1 MIPFTLNW
9 PTKVYFG
16 QGQLSHLDEIKQF
29 GHNVLLVYGGGS
41 IKKTGLYD
49 QIKAHLEGMNL
60 IELGGVQPN
69 PHIQSVIEGAN
80 LAKKHQVDVVL
91 AVGGGSI
98 IDCSKLICAAT
109 LYEGDP
115 WDLVIH
121 PKKITQALPLV
132 TVLTLAATG
141 SEMNP
146 TAVIQ
151 NDSLKIGTRADCL
164 YPRFSILDPSLTFTL
179 PPKQTSAGVADMIS
193 HTLENYFTPHFGK
206 IQKEF
211 AEALLRTAIHYGPI
225 ALKEPTNE
233 EARAHLMYTSTLAIN
248 GIVQKGVDI
257 GWSIHPMEHPLS
269 VLYGVTHGEGLAILT
284 PVWMDYVLNEKTE
297 ADFARFGR
305 KVFDLHE
312 MNDEVCA
319 RTAIECLRQFFK
331 QMNLPTCL
339 REVGIKDDQRFRQMA
354 EFGQKQLQRAYVPL
368 SVEDVI
374 EIYRRAL

>member
-9 PTKVYFG
+9 PTKIYFG

-29 GHNVLLVYGGGS
+29 GQTVLLVYGGGS
-41 IKKTGLYD
+41 IKKTGLYE
-49 QIKAHLEGMNL
+49 QIKTHLTGMNI
-60 IELGGVQPN
+60 IELSGVQPN
-69 PHIQSVIEGAN
+69 PRIESVIEGAR
-80 LAKKHQVDVVL
+80 LAKENHVDVVL
-91 AVGGGSI
+91 AVGGGSV
-98 IDCSKLICAAT
+98 IDCSKVICAAS
-109 LYEGDP
+109 LYDGDP
-115 WDLVIH
+115 WELVTDSS
-121 PKKITQALPLV
+121 KIQAALPLV

-179 PPKQTSAGVADMIS
+179 PARQTSAGVADMIS
-193 HTLENYFTPHFGK
+193 HTLENYFTPHFGL

-211 AEALLRTAIHYGPI
+211 AETLLRTAIHYGPI
-225 ALKEPTNE
+225 ALKEPDNY

-248 GIVQKGVDI
+248 GLVQKGVDI

-284 PVWMDYVLNEKTE
+284 PVWMDYVLNDQTE

-312 MNDEVCA
+312 MDDRVCA
-319 RTAIECLRQFFK
+319 RMAIERLRQFFK
-331 QMNLPTCL
+331 RMNLPSRL
-339 REVGIKDDQRFRQMA
+339 KDVGIKDDHLFKQMA
-354 EFGQKQLQRAYVPL
+354 EFGQKRLQKAYVKLTP
-368 SVEDVI
+368 EDVV